1 MLKEVAKFAC
11 GWEAFHAAVHAYFWY
26 SGLTLTLLGFTATS
40 AVSLYAA
47 LLAAALSVLL
57 GVYAWRR

>member
-1 MLKEVAKFAC
+1 MLKEMAKFAC
-11 GWEAFHAAVHAYFWY
+11 GWEAFHAVLHAYFWY
-26 SGLTLTLLGFTATS
+26 SGLTLTLLGFSATP

-47 LLAAALSVLL
+47 PLAAALSILL